1 MSSQSGITA
10 TTELIEKFKEY
21 ITSNSRALF
30 ISIENEQL
38 VPKQLIKG
46 SSNSTTT
53 TDDIPEIASHLTDTK
68 VTYLIIK
75 KDEPPQSN
83 KKQTKNAANAGYFFI
98 SYVPD
103 PAPVREKMLYASSKN
118 ALLRELGLEYFTT
131 VLFIND
137 KDELSTQGWAKILD
151 SESATQPL
159 TESEKELA
167 KLKDLELVEQSHSSY
182 LGGGSSKRR
191 GLVSVAS
198 GAATSSGSGSSGSG
212 LLQFKI
218 DDEKLQALISSR
230 RLNGN
235 ELITIEINPST
246 ESFYLSQTQ
255 SFTTPKQIPSLIP
268 TTNPNFNV
276 FTLDNGLGKETNFFI
291 YSCPSGSKVR
301 DRMQYAANKQG
312 LISIFKDQAGLQFEK
327 VIEVGDSD
335 EIELSLFE
343 ESGSAGAGEKK
354 TTTTTTTGSS
364 AGNLKFSKPKGPR
377 RR

>member
-1 MSSQSGITA
+1 MSLATTA
-10 TTELIEKFKEY
+10 TADAFNQTTKPASFRRDANDYLKQV
-21 ITSNSRALF
+21 ALF

-38 VPKQLIKG
+38 VPKQLVKG
-46 SSNSTTT
+46 SNSTT
-53 TDDIPEIASHLTDTK
+53 TDDIPEITSYLKDTK

-75 KDEPPQSN
+75 KDDTQS
-83 KKQTKNAANAGYFFI
+83 KKQSSNSGYFFI

-118 ALLRELGLEYFTT
+118 TLLRELGLEYFTT

-137 KDELSTQGWAKILD
+137 KEELSQQGWMKILD

-167 KLKDLELVEQSHSSY
+167 KLKDLELVEHSHSSY
-182 LGGGSSKRR
+182 GGSSKRR

-198 GAATSSGSGSSGSG
+198 GAANSSSGSSSG

-218 DDEKLQALISSR
+218 DDEKLQSLINSKK
-230 RLNGN
+230 LTAN
-235 ELITIEINPST
+235 ELTTIEINPKT

-268 TTNPNFNV
+268 TTNPNFNI
-276 FTLDNGLGKETNFFI
+276 FTLGQGQGTNFFI

-312 LISIFKDQAGLQFEK
+312 LISIFKEQAGLEFGK

-335 EIELSLFE
+335 EIELSLFD
-343 ESGSAGAGEKK
+343 ESTSTSEK
-354 TTTTTTTGSS
+354 TTTAAATGAAGSS